1 VDGWLELLKVNPI
14 PGLLAAG
21 GEALA
26 YFVRR
31 DLLDEDPGPVEA
43 LWELPAASRLLR
55 KQQANGAWRY
65 GGQGRIKFR
74 YINYDLLET
83 YRSLGVLVE
92 MAGFNRN
99 HPAIE
104 RAAEY
109 LYSCQ
114 TAEGDIRGI
123 LGTQTMPY
131 YHGAIL
137 SLLIMAGYEDDPRVI
152 KGLDWLLEVRQGD
165 GGWVVPAQTVPPKEK
180 AGALWTGEP
189 VPLDRSRPSSH
200 LATGMA
206 LRAFAAHPTY
216 RESEQAHE
224 AGDLLKSR
232 FFQAD
237 KYNDRRGP
245 EYWLKFQYP
254 FWWSNLLTALDS
266 LSRMRYS
273 PDDADIQEGVTWF
286 RQNQESDGLWPTG
299 YGKGAKADTV
309 RRWVGLAA
317 CRVLKRLYGR
327 GQGMA

>member
-1 VDGWLELLKVNPI
+1 VDGWLELLAVDPI

-21 GEALA
+21 DEALA
-26 YFVRR
+26 FSVRR
-31 DLLDEDPGPVEA
+31 DLLGEEPEAVEA
-43 LWELPAASRLLR
+43 LWERPAASRILR

-65 GGQGRIKFR
+65 GGQGRIKFP

-83 YRSLGVLVE
+83 FRNLGVLVE
-92 MAGFNRN
+92 MAGFNRT

-104 RAAEY
+104 GAAAY

-114 TAEGDIRGI
+114 TEEGDIRGI

-137 SLLIMAGYEDDPRVI
+137 ELLIKAGYQDDPRTV
-152 KGLDWLLEVRQGD
+152 KGLNWLLAVRQED
-165 GGWVVPAQTVPPKEK
+165 GGWVVPAQTVPAKEK
-180 AGALWTGEP
+180 TEALWTGEP

-216 RESEQAHE
+216 RESEEAHE
-224 AGDLLKSR
+224 AADLLKSR

-266 LSRMRYS
+266 LSRMGYS
-273 PDDADIQEGVTWF
+273 PEDADIQEGVAWF
-286 RQNQESDGLWPTG
+286 RRNQEADGLWPTG
-299 YGKGAKADTV
+299 
-309 RRWVGLAA
+309 GLPGPQATP
-317 CRVLKRLYGR
+317 GR
-327 GQGMA
+327 QKIDIKEIFC

>member
-1 VDGWLELLKVNPI
+1 VQ
-14 PGLLAAG
+14 
-21 GEALA
+21 
-26 YFVRR
+26 R
-31 DLLDEDPGPVEA
+31 DLLDERAGPVQV
-43 LWELPAASRLLR
+43 LWERPDVTRFLR

-65 GGQGRIKFR
+65 GGQGRKKFL
-74 YINYDLLET
+74 YANYDLLET
-83 YRSLGVLVE
+83 YRSLGVLVD
-92 MAGFNRN
+92 MAGFTRS
-99 HPAIE
+99 HSAIE
-104 RAAEY
+104 RAAAY

-114 TAEGDIRGI
+114 TEEGDIRGI

-131 YHGAIL
+131 YHGAML
-137 SLLIMAGYEDDPRVI
+137 ELLIKAGYGDDPRVV
-152 KGLDWLLEVRQGD
+152 KGLEWLLAVRQED

-180 AGALWTGEP
+180 TEALWTGEP
-189 VPLDRSRPSSH
+189 VRPDRSRPSSH

-216 RESEQAHE
+216 RESEEAHE

-273 PDDADIQEGVTWF
+273 PDNADIQEGVTWF

-309 RRWVGLAA
+309 RRWVGLAV
-317 CRVLKRLYGR
+317 CRALKRLYR
-327 GQGMA
+327 TGQRIA